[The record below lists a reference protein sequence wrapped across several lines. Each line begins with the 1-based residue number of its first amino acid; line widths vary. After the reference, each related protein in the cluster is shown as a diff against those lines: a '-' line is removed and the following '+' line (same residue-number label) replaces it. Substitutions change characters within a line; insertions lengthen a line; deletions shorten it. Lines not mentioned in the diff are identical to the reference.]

1 MTNKSRI
8 QTADLLIIGQPA
20 QPPEPP
26 LLIFQFNNKAPP
38 QAEDVCELF
47 R

>member
-1 MTNKSRI
+1 MTSKSRI
-8 QTADLLIIGQPA
+8 QTADLLIIE
-20 QPPEPP
+20 PPEPP